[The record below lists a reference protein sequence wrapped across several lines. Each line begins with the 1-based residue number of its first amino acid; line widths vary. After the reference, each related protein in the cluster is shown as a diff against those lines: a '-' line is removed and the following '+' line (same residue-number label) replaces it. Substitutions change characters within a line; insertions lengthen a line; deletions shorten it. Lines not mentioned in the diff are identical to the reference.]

1 MATNYFIKFENDTSV
16 PSTSYN
22 TIEDANFTSTEKIIT
37 KQAVAFSNILN
48 GVLRQTTLASHT
60 LAEFIKEKTGE
71 DVKSDKGASGAE
83 KMSVSRF
90 ITALDNTIDPK
101 IDALDEEIPFKKS
114 NSLNSVLNIWH
125 GTEAQYDAIAEKD
138 PNTLYFVY

>member
-1 MATNYFIKFENDTSV
+1 MATNYFIKFENDTDAS
-16 PSTSYN
+16 PTSYN
-22 TIEDANFTSTEKIIT
+22 TIVDAEFTGTKKIIT
-37 KQAVAFSNILN
+37 KQAVAFSDILN

-60 LAEFIKEKTGE
+60 LAEFIENKTG
-71 DVKSDKGASGAE
+71 VNVRSDKNASEAE

-101 IDALDEEIPFKKS
+101 IDALDEGIPFKKS

>member
-22 TIEDANFTSTEKIIT
+22 TIEDANFTDTEKIIT
-37 KQAVAFSNILN
+37 KQAVAYSDILN

-60 LAEFIKEKTGE
+60 LAEFIKDKTGA
-71 DVKSDKGASGAE
+71 DVRSDKGASGAE

-101 IDALDEEIPFKKS
+101 IDALDGEIPFKKS

-125 GTEAQYDAIAEKD
+125 GTEAQYDDIPTKD

>member
-1 MATNYFIKFENDTSV
+1 MATNYFIRFENDTDA
-16 PSTSYN
+16 PPASYN
-22 TIEDANFTSTEKIIT
+22 TIGDAEFTGAEKIIT
-37 KQAVAFSNILN
+37 KQAVAYSNILN

-90 ITALDNTIDPK
+90 VTALDNTIDPK

-125 GTEAQYDAIAEKD
+125 GTEAQYDDIPTKD

>member
-1 MATNYFIKFENDTSV
+1 M
-16 PSTSYN
+16 
-22 TIEDANFTSTEKIIT
+22 
-37 KQAVAFSNILN
+37 
-48 GVLRQTTLASHT
+48 LRQTTLASHT
-60 LAEFIKEKTGE
+60 LAEFIKDKTGA
-71 DVKSDKGASGAE
+71 DVRSDKGASGAE

-101 IDALDEEIPFKKS
+101 IDALDGEIPFKKS

-125 GTEAQYDAIAEKD
+125 GTEAQYDDIPTKD

>member
-1 MATNYFIKFENDTSV
+1 MATNYFIRFENDADA

-22 TIEDANFTSTEKIIT
+22 TIVDEGFTGTEKIIT
-37 KQAVAFSNILN
+37 KQAVAYSDILN

-60 LAEFIKEKTGE
+60 LAEFIENKTG
-71 DVKSDKGASGAE
+71 VNVRSDKDASEAE

-90 ITALDNTIDPK
+90 VDALDNTIDPK
-101 IDALDEEIPFKKS
+101 IASLNNEIPFKKS
-114 NSLNSVLNIWH
+114 NSFNGVLNIWH

-138 PNTLYFVY
+138 DDTLYFVY